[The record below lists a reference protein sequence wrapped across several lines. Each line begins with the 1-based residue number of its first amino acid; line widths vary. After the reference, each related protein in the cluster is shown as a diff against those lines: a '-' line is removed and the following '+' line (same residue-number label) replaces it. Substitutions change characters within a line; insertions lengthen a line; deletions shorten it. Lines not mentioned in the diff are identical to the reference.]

1 VFVWG
6 VRVCV
11 CVWVLERVCACAS
24 VGRTFSQVMIKK
36 FFFLSHRHWHERSK
50 RHRSSMFGGPWRKRE
65 RGSPDSSRGE
75 HRFARRRCA
84 SFGMAFFM
92 ALTLLEA
99 ADSNL
104 PVTRSN
110 LIERTSALGSVQSVD
125 EAGNVSEESCGCE
138 DDFPPCAGFAFRR
151 EGYAIVNLD
160 GGKTLNHEP

>member
-1 VFVWG
+1 
-6 VRVCV
+6 
-11 CVWVLERVCACAS
+11 
-24 VGRTFSQVMIKK
+24 
-36 FFFLSHRHWHERSK
+36 
-50 RHRSSMFGGPWRKRE
+50 MFGGPWRKRE

-104 PVTRSN
+104 PVTHSN
-110 LIERTSALGSVQSVD
+110 LQIERTSALGSVQSVD
-125 EAGNVSEESCGCE
+125 GAGDVGEESCGCE
-138 DDFPPCAGFAFRR
+138 DDFPPGAGFAFRR

-160 GGKTLNHEP
+160 GGKNLNPELSKSNSAPKP